1 MLGGYFSTWYK
12 LVSTRYMDRIEY
24 LGVNVRGNLNY
35 ISHLGKIGAKLL
47 NVVGQVRIVHK
58 NGT

>member
-1 MLGGYFSTWYK
+1 
-12 LVSTRYMDRIEY
+12 MDRIEY